1 MSAGNRFLKAC
12 PWLRNYPVIRMIATR
27 RKAYAEVLPLK
38 GRGAECGVLAG
49 ENLADL
55 LSGANPSK
63 LWAVDLWDAPLC
75 QRGKVELM
83 AAADKRIEI
92 VTSRADKWLSGLPK
106 AFLDWCY
113 LDTTH
118 WFDDTCLEL
127 TAMLHAVRPGGVLGF
142 HDFVIEAPSWRGGV
156 VIPVLMAIAERV
168 VRPIA
173 VTHERF
179 PSIFLER
186 MPD

>member
-1 MSAGNRFLKAC
+1 MRSC
-12 PWLRNYPVIRMIATR
+12 PWVRKTPLIRMIATR
-27 RKAYAEVLPLK
+27 RKAYSEVLPLN
-38 GRGAECGVLAG
+38 GRGAECGVQAG
-49 ENLADL
+49 ENLVDL
-55 LSGANPSK
+55 LSGAKPAK
-63 LWAVDLWDAPLC
+63 CWAVDVWDTQLC
-75 QRGKVELM
+75 QRGRVELM
-83 AAADKRIEI
+83 AAADKRLEV
-92 VTSRADKWLSGLPK
+92 VTSRADKWLSSLPK
-106 AFLDWCY
+106 ATLDWCY

-118 WFDDTCLEL
+118 WFDDTCSEL

-173 VTHERF
+173 VTNERF